1 MWNSYRSSPPE
12 VFLEKG
18 CLKICSK
25 FTGEHPCRIVIS
37 IELLCYFIQVALR
50 HGCSHLNLLH
60 IFRTYFSKNTYRGLL
75 LQLRRFTKYNI
86 QQVYYATLVLASCRY
101 CGDNVDFFQNNAD
114 FFQNTFFKES
124 INMAVSKTS
133 KQRQTFMKNNV
144 VQL

>member
-50 HGCSHLNLLH
+50 HGCSHRNFCIFSEH
-60 IFRTYFSKNTYRGLL
+60 IFLKTHIEGYFCSYEDLRSIIYNRFIMQLWYQHLAAIVEITQISFRTMRISFKTLFSKKALTWRFLKPQCNDKLL
-75 LQLRRFTKYNI
+75 
-86 QQVYYATLVLASCRY
+86 
-101 CGDNVDFFQNNAD
+101 
-114 FFQNTFFKES
+114 
-124 INMAVSKTS
+124 
-133 KQRQTFMKNNV
+133 
-144 VQL
+144 